1 MTLFISAVLIA
12 AAFQS
17 FCKLALLPRRWEFLT
32 ALLLMPL
39 PFFFEGRIA
48 RTSLVGIDTALS
60 GAETLESWCALVVIQ
75 ELFSLMAGFSLLAE
89 HESGDRVKRW
99 KYAVFLPSALLPAG
113 VFYLQMRLFNEFPNF
128 EFRTIT
134 VWLAVLLPA
143 AGIAVSELT
152 RQLRR
157 DREARILSVLHVE
170 WVLILGAIFLP
181 VAANARLIPAAGDEN
196 HFDSLCVF
204 GLLAVPVFLSMIFFT
219 VYLTYKRKKCHVHR
233 HPNS

>member
-89 HESGDRVKRW
+89 HESGERVKRW

-113 VFYLQMRLFNEFPNF
+113 VFYLQMLLFNEFPNF

-152 RQLRR
+152 RLLRICSNNLNQY
-157 DREARILSVLHVE
+157 ARKAHETGSIYAVDIADLQSRMDGLWE
-170 WVLILGAIFLP
+170 IAKKLLTEFT
-181 VAANARLIPAAGDEN
+181 NIP
-196 HFDSLCVF
+196 
-204 GLLAVPVFLSMIFFT
+204 
-219 VYLTYKRKKCHVHR
+219 
-233 HPNS
+233 

>member
-17 FCKLALLPRRWEFLT
+17 FCKLALLPRRWELLT
-32 ALLLMPL
+32 ALPLMPL

-89 HESGDRVKRW
+89 HESGERVKRW

-113 VFYLQMRLFNEFPNF
+113 VFYLQMRLSTN
-128 EFRTIT
+128 FRTSSSGPSPSG
-134 VWLAVLLPA
+134 LPFCCPRPE
-143 AGIAVSELT
+143 S
-152 RQLRR
+152 RCR
-157 DREARILSVLHVE
+157 S
-170 WVLILGAIFLP
+170 
-181 VAANARLIPAAGDEN
+181 
-196 HFDSLCVF
+196 
-204 GLLAVPVFLSMIFFT
+204 
-219 VYLTYKRKKCHVHR
+219 
-233 HPNS
+233 

>member
-17 FCKLALLPRRWEFLT
+17 FCKLALLPRRWELLT
-32 ALLLMPL
+32 ALPLMPL

-89 HESGDRVKRW
+89 HESGERVKRW
-99 KYAVFLPSALLPAG
+99 KYVVFLPSALLPAG
-113 VFYLQMRLFNEFPNF
+113 VFYLQMRLLNEFPNF

-143 AGIAVSELT
+143 AAAARPRSADSLRPARRMGSDP
-152 RQLRR
+152 RR
-157 DREARILSVLHVE
+157 DFPAGRGECAADSRRRGRESFR
-170 WVLILGAIFLP
+170 
-181 VAANARLIPAAGDEN
+181 
-196 HFDSLCVF
+196 
-204 GLLAVPVFLSMIFFT
+204 LAVRIRAARRPGFSEYDFLYGLFNI
-219 VYLTYKRKKCHVHR
+219 
-233 HPNS
+233 